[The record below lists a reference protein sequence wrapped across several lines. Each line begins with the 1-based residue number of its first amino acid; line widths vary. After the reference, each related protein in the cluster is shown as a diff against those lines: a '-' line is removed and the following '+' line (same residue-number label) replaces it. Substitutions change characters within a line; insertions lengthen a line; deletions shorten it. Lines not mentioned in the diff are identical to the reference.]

1 VTRILQRILVGLFAI
16 VALASVIGLFLPSSA
31 HIDRSITINVPQE
44 SVFTIVNGFRTFDRW
59 SPWHAIDPEANTTF
73 KGPNF
78 GVGAT
83 MLWQGERMGSG
94 SQEIIASEP
103 PRLVRTALDFGPQ
116 GTAEATLELEPAA
129 GGTTVTWSLDTD
141 FGMDLIDRYFGL
153 FFDSLVG
160 DMYDQGLANLKAYA
174 EGLAPPEV
182 VREFPQRQVTGVAVS
197 STGRVF
203 VNFPLWGGVHD
214 VSVVELTGGGMV
226 PYPSESWNDWSLERP
241 ERPDRR
247 FVCVQSVFVDSDD
260 VLWILDPASP
270 GFAGVVE
277 GGAKLVAVDLATD
290 EVSRVYRFDS
300 EAAPPASYLNDIRV
314 DVESHTAYI
323 TDSGL
328 GALVILDLESG
339 AARRV
344 LEDHPAMH
352 AEPDVVPIVGG
363 RELRLPNGAVPQVHS
378 DGIALDTAT
387 GTLYVHA
394 LTGRRLWSIPTR
406 ALDDPALD
414 DNTLAQHLVDH
425 GETVATDGMI
435 VDPSGAVLH
444 SAIELDAIALWRP
457 SGELDFVAIDAML
470 SWPDS
475 FALST
480 DGWLYVTTSRIHE
493 AEMFG
498 GSRSEPYG
506 VLRFKHEPD
515 PVAATP
521 EQE

>member
-1 VTRILQRILVGLFAI
+1 VTRILQRILIGLFAI

-31 HIDRSITINVPQE
+31 HVDRSITIDVPQR
-44 SVFTIVNGFRTFDRW
+44 SVFTIVNGFRTFNRW
-59 SPWHAIDPEANTTF
+59 SPWHAMDPEANTTF

-78 GVGAT
+78 GVGAK
-83 MLWQGERMGSG
+83 MLWQGERVGSG

-116 GTAEATLELEPAA
+116 GTAEATLELQPLA
-129 GGTTVTWSLDTD
+129 GGTEARWSLDTQ

-160 DMYDQGLANLKAYA
+160 GMYEQGLANLKAYA
-174 EGLAPPEV
+174 EGLATPEV
-182 VREFPQRQVTGVAVS
+182 VHEFPQRQVTGVAVS

-203 VNFPLWGGVHD
+203 VNFPLWGGTHD
-214 VSVVELTGGGMV
+214 VSVVELAEESV
-226 PYPSESWNDWSLERP
+226 APYPSEAWNSWSFERP
-241 ERPDRR
+241 ERPESR

-290 EVSRVYRFDS
+290 EVRRVYRFGP
-300 EAAPPASYLNDIRV
+300 EVAPTASYLNDIRV
-314 DVESHTAYI
+314 DVDSRTAYI
-323 TDSGL
+323 TDSGM

-344 LEDHPAMH
+344 LEDHPALH
-352 AEPDVVPIVGG
+352 AEADMVPIIGG

-378 DGIALDTAT
+378 DGIALDTEA
-387 GTLYVHA
+387 GTLYLHA

-406 ALDDPALD
+406 VLDDAALDDDA
-414 DNTLAQHLVDH
+414 LAQHLVDH
-425 GETVATDGMI
+425 GETVATDGM
-435 VDPSGAVLH
+435 VVGPSGAVYH
-444 SAIELDAIALWRP
+444 SAIELDAITFWKP
-457 SGELDFVAIDAML
+457 NGEFDFVAVDALL

-498 GSRSEPYG
+498 TSRSEPYRL
-506 VLRFKHEPD
+506 LRIKLD
-515 PVAATP
+515 
-521 EQE
+521 